1 MSKKIFLSILITCC
15 FLLGMNN
22 VKAEAGEGKIGSKT
36 QYCMYCSGKN
46 CRYALFAMD
55 VNHYTGSDTSVYLNT
70 AVRVF
75 ENDRMTEFKY
85 ENVVI
90 DIALEDVNYITSE
103 ADFSKGCPEY
113 LHYFIIKND
122 NFGPVNVGEE
132 RNYHFASSPS
142 ITAYVEKR
150 RAAHDSPDGGFSN
163 EGVVTLQQAYTLRYT
178 YGFDDRNIL
187 DPELSGILP
196 DLSKEAKEKAGI
208 FNLNNENIGCAV
220 LTEPIKSKI
229 NWVLNLIKYAGAALV
244 IILGAA
250 DFLKAVLSDEDN
262 ASKKAFEKF
271 IKRLIAAI
279 LLFLLPLLIQF
290 LFTTVNNPIIKIPGF
305 NVDSPTCGVGTSE

>member
-70 AVRVF
+70 AVRIF
-75 ENDRMTEFKY
+75 ENDSMKEFEY
-85 ENVVI
+85 DNAVV
-90 DIALEDVNYITSE
+90 DISMEDVNYITSE
-103 ADFSKGCPEY
+103 TDFSKGCPEY
-113 LHYFIIKND
+113 LHYFIIEND
-122 NFGPVNVGEE
+122 NFGPINVGAE

-142 ITAYVEKR
+142 ISAYVEKR

-163 EGVVTLQQAYTLRYT
+163 VGEVETQLVYTLRYT
-178 YGFDDRNIL
+178 YGFDDRDIL

-196 DLSKEAKEKAGI
+196 NLSKEAKEKAGI
-208 FNLNNENIGCAV
+208 FNLNNQDIGCAV

-271 IKRLIAAI
+271 VKRLIAAV

-290 LFTTVNNPIIKIPGF
+290 LFTAASPAIKIEGF
-305 NVDSPTCGVGTSE
+305 NKDAPTCGIGMSE